1 MKQKAVVTGMGVVTP
16 IGIGVEQFWANL
28 IRGKSGVEPISN
40 FDTEHFTTKF
50 AAQIK
55 DYQAEDYF
63 NSKEIKRMDA
73 YTQYALIATKEALKQ
88 SRLPLQNIDPYRI
101 GVIVGSGSGGLKTV
115 LENDKRLIERGA
127 KRVSPYL
134 VSSMVVDAASSEITL
149 LTGAKGKS
157 GAFVTACA
165 TGTNCIGEGL
175 RAIQWGEAD
184 VMIVGGAE
192 GDLTP
197 LDLAGFSNIKAL
209 STRNDDPQGA
219 SRPFDKD
226 RDGFVLGSGG
236 GVLIL
241 ESEDF
246 ARNRGATILAEI
258 AGYGSTSDAYHQT
271 APDPNAEGM
280 MMSMKKAI
288 EDAGVE
294 LSEIDYI
301 NAHGTSTKY
310 NDYYETMAIK
320 KLWGEAA
327 TNIPIS
333 ATKSMTGHLLG
344 GAGAV
349 ELVASICSIR
359 ENLIHPTINCD
370 HIDPE
375 LNLNFV
381 PHEALA
387 KQVKVALS
395 NSFGFGGHNASI
407 VAKEWNE

>member
-1 MKQKAVVTGMGVVTP
+1 MGVVTP

-344 GAGAV
+344 
-349 ELVASICSIR
+349 EQER
-359 ENLIHPTINCD
+359 
-370 HIDPE
+370 
-375 LNLNFV
+375 LN
-381 PHEALA
+381 
-387 KQVKVALS
+387 
-395 NSFGFGGHNASI
+395 
-407 VAKEWNE
+407 